1 MNRLSLIRPNGS
13 GLRRVRKELKESFSF
28 EPTWSPGGRRLAFV
42 HATLTQMPHIRTL
55 TRNGKRLR
63 QVTHERKPDVRPDW
77 GVPMKES
84 MARTTRNL
92 PALGAL
98 ALVTASLVL
107 GACGNDDE
115 AEQAAATP
123 NTLAIAANEAGNQS
137 RLSVPRSVPA
147 GLVSVELTN
156 TGKVFH
162 EAQLIRLDPGHTP
175 DEALRVIAA
184 EGAPSPA
191 WIHAAGGTGPAP
203 PHASTSATQRLRP
216 GNYMVYD
223 APFLNEGQGVKF
235 GVATFKVEG
244 RAEKGELPKSTA
256 NVQAYEYG
264 FRASGL
270 KAGANTVKFT
280 NAGSEPH
287 HVIAVPYRPGATL
300 AEVREAFKREQGGAE
315 PPLDFENPSSTARI
329 DGGTEQV
336 TELNLERP
344 GKYALL
350 CFVSDRKGGP
360 PHVAHGMIAEITAR

>member
-1 MNRLSLIRPNGS
+1 MS
-13 GLRRVRKELKESFSF
+13 
-28 EPTWSPGGRRLAFV
+28 
-42 HATLTQMPHIRTL
+42 
-55 TRNGKRLR
+55 
-63 QVTHERKPDVRPDW
+63 
-77 GVPMKES
+77 
-84 MARTTRNL
+84 TTRNV

-98 ALVTASLVL
+98 ALVAASLVL
-107 GACGNDDE
+107 GACGDDDE
-115 AEQAAATP
+115 GKQAAAATP
-123 NTLAIAANEAGNQS
+123 NKLAITASEAGKQS

-147 GLVSVELTN
+147 GLVTVELTN

-203 PHASTSATQRLRP
+203 PRGSSSATQRLSP

-235 GVATFKVEG
+235 GVATFKVDG
-244 RAEKGELPKSTA
+244 QADGGELPKSTA
-256 NVQAYEYG
+256 NVEAYEYG

-270 KAGANTVKFT
+270 NAGANTVKFT

-287 HVIAVPYRPGATL
+287 HVIAAPYEPGATA

-329 DGGTEQV
+329 DGGTEQI
-336 TELNLERP
+336 TELDLEKP

-360 PHVAHGMIAEITAR
+360 PHVAQGMIAEITVR